1 MAKKENIFDMA
12 LQLLKVFAVGACC
25 SLFLGACSLEKYK
38 QTGSDDY
45 MDLDQD
51 ASRAD
56 LELDSLGAEINVT
69 GGLIRGL
76 VSDTKTNS
84 LKQYHGIPFAAPP
97 IEKLRWAPPAPVIPW
112 QGTLDAT
119 KHGHYCM
126 QPETTGIGIYIR
138 HRSNPSED
146 CLTINVWTRAD
157 SVDERSPVMFWIHG
171 GALQGGAGFERSGE
185 ALTKKGVVLVTFNY
199 RLGRLGFF
207 SHPELSAENANGVS
221 GNQGFRDQIA
231 ALHWVQENI
240 TKFGGNP
247 NNVTIFGESAG
258 AYSVSALQASPLAKG
273 LFHRAIGQSG
283 GMFWP
288 MSHRTIDKPY
298 APSDEKIGLML
309 ARAIVGETSNASLDV
324 LRTIPAEQIIAAAES
339 SPAFSTNEFI
349 PTVDGEVLR
358 DEVSR
363 IFSSGE
369 QIDVP
374 TMIGNNANEH
384 AAVIDLF
391 ACINGDGIDGFNRYK
406 TGLLGEVFDEI
417 GSLYPSDSEQ
427 TIRQSWEEFSNDVN
441 FTYPMRLWARAMS
454 NVSSDVYLYW
464 FNYYP
469 PVLDRQYKAF
479 HGGDLPYVFGQLDM
493 FGGNPV
499 GADFVDADTM
509 MSIWTRFAASGNP
522 NGKNIDGWEAFT
534 PSNERY
540 YILGPEN
547 TPAEK
552 LRVERMKL
560 IEKAWDIRRV
570 QGTASLPTVMPTG
583 IKDLMRKC
591 TGANP

>member
-12 LQLLKVFAVGACC
+12 LQLLKVFAVSACC
-25 SLFLGACSLEKYK
+25 SLFLGACSLEKYQ
-38 QTGSDDY
+38 QTGSDY
-45 MDLDQD
+45 IDLEQD

-97 IEKLRWAPPAPVIPW
+97 IGKLRWAPPAPVIPW
-112 QGTLDAT
+112 KGTLDAT

-126 QPETTGIGIYIR
+126 QPETTGIGIYINK
-138 HRSNPSED
+138 RSNPSED
-146 CLTINVWTRAD
+146 CLTINVWTRAK
-157 SVDERSPVMFWIHG
+157 SIDEKKPVMFWIHG
-171 GALQGGAGFERSGE
+171 GALQGGAGFEQNGE
-185 ALTKKGVVLVTFNY
+185 ALTTKGIVLVTFNY
-199 RLGRLGFF
+199 RLGKLGFF
-207 SHPELSAENANGVS
+207 SHPELSAENLKGVS

-231 ALHWVQENI
+231 ALKWVRENI
-240 TKFGGNP
+240 SAFGGDPDNI
-247 NNVTIFGESAG
+247 TIFGESAG

-298 APSDEKIGLML
+298 ALSDEKIGLML
-309 ARAIVGETSNASLDV
+309 AKAIVGASSNASLDV
-324 LRTIPAEQIIAAAES
+324 LRTIPAEQIIVAAGS

-349 PTVDGEVLR
+349 PTVDGEVLP
-358 DEVSR
+358 DEVSL
-363 IFSSGE
+363 IFSRGE
-369 QIDVP
+369 QTDVP

-384 AAVIDLF
+384 AAVMDLF
-391 ACINGDGIDGFNRYK
+391 SCINGKGIAGFNRFK
-406 TGLLGEVFDEI
+406 AGLLGEVFDEI

-427 TIRQSWEEFSNDVN
+427 TILQSWEELSNDVN

-479 HGGDLPYVFGQLDM
+479 HGADLPYVFGQLDM
-493 FGGNPV
+493 FGGSPV
-499 GADFVDADTM
+499 ATDFVDADTV
-509 MSIWTRFAASGNP
+509 MSLWARFAATGNP
-522 NGKNIDGWEAFT
+522 NDEDIIDWQAFT
-534 PSNERY
+534 PSNESY
-540 YILGPEN
+540 YILGSEN
-547 TPAEK
+547 APSRH
-552 LRVERMKL
+552 LRVERMDL
-560 IEKAWDIRRV
+560 IEKAWDIRRI
-570 QGTASLPTVMPTG
+570 QGTPSLPMVMPTG
-583 IKDLMRKC
+583 IKDLKRKC
-591 TGANP
+591 KGAKP

>member
-1 MAKKENIFDMA
+1 MIMINTDNVFETALKLLNAFLIGVCCIF
-12 LQLLKVFAVGACC
+12 LL
-25 SLFLGACSLEKYK
+25 SACSPEKYK
-38 QTGSDDY
+38 ITGDESK
-45 MDLDQD
+45 
-51 ASRAD
+51 SI
-56 LELDSLGAEINVT
+56 SAEVSIT

-76 VSDTKTNS
+76 ISDKKTNS

-97 IEKLRWAPPAPVIPW
+97 LGKLRWAPPAPVIPW
-112 QGTLDAT
+112 TGTLDAT
-119 KHGHYCM
+119 SHGRYCM
-126 QPETTGIGIYIR
+126 QPETTGIGIYIGT
-138 HRSNPSED
+138 RSNPSED
-146 CLTINVWTRAD
+146 CLTINVWTRANK
-157 SVDERSPVMFWIHG
+157 VDEKRPVMVWIHG
-171 GALQGGAGFERSGE
+171 GGLLGGAGFEQSGE

-207 SHPELSAENANGVS
+207 SHPELSAESPKGVS

-240 TKFGGNP
+240 TKFGGDP

-258 AYSVSALQASPLAKG
+258 SFSVSALQASPLAKG

-283 GMFWP
+283 GIFWP
-288 MSHRTIDKPY
+288 MSHRNMDKPW
-298 APSDEKIGLML
+298 APSDEKLGMIL
-309 ARAIVGETSNASLDV
+309 AKALVGEGGNTSLDL
-324 LRTIPAEQIIAAAES
+324 LRATPADQVIAAAES
-339 SPAFSTNEFI
+339 SPALSALEYI
-349 PTVDGEVLR
+349 PTVDGEVLP
-358 DEVSR
+358 DEISF
-363 IFSSGE
+363 IFARGE
-369 QIDVP
+369 QADVP

-384 AAVIDLF
+384 EAVMDLF
-391 ACINGDGIDGFNRYK
+391 TCINGSGVDGFNRFK
-406 TGLLGEVFDEI
+406 MGLLGEVFDEI

-427 TIRQSWEEFSNDVN
+427 TILQSWEEFSNDVN

-469 PVLDRQYKAF
+469 PVEDRQYKAF

-534 PSNERY
+534 PSNESY
-540 YILGPEN
+540 FILGSEN
-547 TPAEK
+547 APARN
-552 LRVERMKL
+552 LRTERMGL

-591 TGANP
+591 KGANP

>member
-1 MAKKENIFDMA
+1 MQKKWVSLIIMIKTNFVFEMA
-12 LQLLKVFAVGACC
+12 LQRLSVLAIGACC
-25 SLFLGACSLEKYK
+25 IFFLAACSPEKYK
-38 QTGSDDY
+38 KTGDESK
-45 MDLDQD
+45 
-51 ASRAD
+51 SI
-56 LELDSLGAEINVT
+56 SAEVSIT

-76 VSDTKTNS
+76 ISDNKTNS

-97 IEKLRWAPPAPVIPW
+97 LGKLRWAPPAPVIPW
-112 QGTLDAT
+112 AGTLDAT
-119 KHGHYCM
+119 SHGRYCM
-126 QPETTGIGIYIR
+126 QSETTGIGIYIGK
-138 HRSNPSED
+138 RSNPSED
-146 CLTINVWTRAD
+146 CLTINVWTRANR
-157 SVDERSPVMFWIHG
+157 VDEKRPVMFWIHG
-171 GALQGGAGFERSGE
+171 GGLLGGAGFEQSGE

-207 SHPELSAENANGVS
+207 SHPELSAENPKGVS

-240 TKFGGNP
+240 TKFGGDP

-258 AYSVSALQASPLAKG
+258 SFSVSALQASPLAKG

-283 GMFWP
+283 GIFWP
-288 MSHRTIDKPY
+288 MSHRSIDRPW
-298 APSDEKIGLML
+298 APSDEKLGMML
-309 ARAIVGETSNASLDV
+309 AEALVGEALVGEGGNASLDL
-324 LRTIPAEQIIAAAES
+324 LRATPADQVIAAAES
-339 SPAFSTNEFI
+339 SPALSALEYI
-349 PTVDGEVLR
+349 PTVDGEVLP
-358 DEVSR
+358 DEISS
-363 IFSSGE
+363 IFSRGE
-369 QIDVP
+369 QADVP

-384 AAVIDLF
+384 LAVMGLF
-391 ACINGDGIDGFNRYK
+391 TCINGSGVDGFNRFK

-417 GSLYPSDSEQ
+417 GPLYPSDTEQ
-427 TIRQSWEEFSNDVN
+427 AILQSWEEFSNDVN

-464 FNYYP
+464 FNYHP

-499 GADFVDADTM
+499 DADFVDADTM

-522 NGKNIDGWEAFT
+522 NGKNVDGWEAFT

-547 TPAEK
+547 TPAGK
-552 LRVERMKL
+552 LRVERMDL

-570 QGTASLPTVMPTG
+570 QGTVSLPTVMPNG

-591 TGANP
+591 KGANP

>member
-1 MAKKENIFDMA
+1 MTKKNYVFGKA
-12 LQLLKVFAVGACC
+12 LGLLKIFVIWAWCI
-25 SLFLGACSLEKYK
+25 LFMSACSTEKHK
-38 QTGSDDY
+38 TPDSNMH
-45 MDLDQD
+45 MDLDNG
-51 ASRAD
+51 RAD
-56 LELDSLGAEINVT
+56 SASDSIDAEVKVT

-76 VSDTKTNS
+76 VSDNKTNS

-97 IEKLRWAPPAPVIPW
+97 LGELRWAPPAPVIPW

-119 KHGHYCM
+119 RHGRYCM
-126 QPETTGIGIYIR
+126 QPEITGIGIYISK
-138 HRSNPSED
+138 RSDPSED

-157 SVDERSPVMFWIHG
+157 SVDKRSPVMFWIHG

-185 ALTKKGVVLVTFNY
+185 GLTKKGVVLVTFNY
-199 RLGRLGFF
+199 RLGKLGFF
-207 SHPELSAENANGVS
+207 SHPELSAENPKGVS

-231 ALHWVQENI
+231 ALKWVRENI
-240 TKFGGNP
+240 SAFGGDA

-309 ARAIVGETSNASLDV
+309 AQAIVGGTSNASLDV
-324 LRTIPAEQIIAAAES
+324 LRTIPAVQIIATAES

-349 PTVDGEVLR
+349 PTVDGEVLP
-358 DEVSR
+358 DEVSV

-384 AAVIDLF
+384 AAVMDLF

-406 TGLLGEVFDEI
+406 TGLLGEVFNDI
-417 GSLYPSDSEQ
+417 AAFYPSDSQ
-427 TIRQSWEEFSNDVN
+427 RTFLQSWEEFSNDVN
-441 FTYPMRLWARAMS
+441 FTFPMRLWARAM
-454 NVSSDVYLYW
+454 NKVSSDVYLYW
-464 FNYYP
+464 FNYHP

-479 HGGDLPYVFGQLDM
+479 HGADLPYVFGQLGM
-493 FGGNPV
+493 FGGDPEA
-499 GADFVDADTM
+499 ADFVDADTM
-509 MSIWTRFAASGNP
+509 MSLWARFASTGNP
-522 NGKNIDGWEAFT
+522 NGEGIIDWEAFT
-534 PSNERY
+534 PNNESY
-540 YILGPEN
+540 FILGPEN
-547 TPAEK
+547 APARN
-552 LRVERMKL
+552 LRLERMDL
-560 IEKAWDIRRV
+560 IEKAWGIRRV
-570 QGTASLPTVMPTG
+570 QGTPSLPAVMPTG
-583 IKDLMRKC
+583 IKDLMLRCK
-591 TGANP
+591 GANP